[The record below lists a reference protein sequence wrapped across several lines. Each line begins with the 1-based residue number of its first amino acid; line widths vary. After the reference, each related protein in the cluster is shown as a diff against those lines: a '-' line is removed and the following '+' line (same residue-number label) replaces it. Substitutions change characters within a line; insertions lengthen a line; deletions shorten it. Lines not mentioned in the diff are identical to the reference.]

1 MALTAGKRSVGIYP
15 ETKHPTW
22 HDSLDILKGTSISDL
37 LLKALK
43 KRGYGGDVL
52 SEKWAAQPVFIQ
64 SFEVREQFGHAPP
77 ATWLQILERCRY
89 SHVMDSASVYCM

>member
-22 HDSLDILKGTSISDL
+22 HDSLDILKGTSISEL
-37 LLKALK
+37 LLTALK

-64 SFEVREQFGHAPP
+64 SFEVRKSSSDAP
-77 ATWLQILERCRY
+77 L
-89 SHVMDSASVYCM
+89 